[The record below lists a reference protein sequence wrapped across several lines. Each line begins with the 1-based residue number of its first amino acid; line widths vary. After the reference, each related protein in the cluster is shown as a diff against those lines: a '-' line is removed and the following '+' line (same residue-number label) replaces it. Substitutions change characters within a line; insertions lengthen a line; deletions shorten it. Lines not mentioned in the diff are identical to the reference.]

1 MTEIIIKADRKAKAA
16 MDEILERSDKY
27 TGNGYKTQWRRYWKD
42 KYLREFW
49 SHAFRLANEA
59 WEGTPANK
67 DEILRYIEEYSR
79 GNCRITKTSAW
90 ADVKLRNTTYIISES
105 GKQIFITAFNTTA
118 QRSSMSS
125 EDAARLIIA
134 IDEYLDQWE
143 KSIDEALLAYRAEQQ
158 ACEMLKTTAMVMV
171 GDLVSKTPN
180 IDFKLKLQKN
190 GRLACTLIG
199 PNYWNQKTLFR
210 TSWETFREDFARA
223 LTAFEQRLKRRFWL

>member
-27 TGNGYKTQWRRYWKD
+27 TGNGYNTQWRRYWKN

-49 SHAFRLANEA
+49 SRSFKMLNEDMQ
-59 WEGTPANK
+59 GSPADK
-67 DEILRYIEEYSR
+67 DEIIRRLEELSC
-79 GNCRITKTSAW
+79 GNCRITRTSAW
-90 ADVKLRNTTYIISES
+90 ADIRLRNSTYIISGS
-105 GKQIFITAFNTTA
+105 GEQVFITAFNAEPQRTLLSSVDTA
-118 QRSSMSS
+118 K
-125 EDAARLIIA
+125 LIIA
-134 IDEYLDQWE
+134 IDEYLDKWE
-143 KSIDEALLAYRAEQQ
+143 QSIDEALLAYRAEKQ

-210 TSWETFREDFARA
+210 TSWVTFREDFAQA